1 MRKIGILLA
10 LLTTALTTAVAA
22 PVKYTVQTQLENVN
36 VMTVESETDIENFT
50 GRTNQV
56 SGTVN
61 FDAAARTGSAS
72 ITVNGKSISTG
83 VTPRDGHMR
92 GKDWL
97 NFDAVP
103 DIKFVTTSVKWVK
116 DTTYEVK
123 GNLTLNGVTKPV
135 TTTATVKLT
144 PANNTTRAMKIAGDA
159 LAIST
164 KFNIKL
170 SDFNVDHASIKAGRV
185 NNTLP
190 ITLKFIASN
199 E

>member
-1 MRKIGILLA
+1 
-10 LLTTALTTAVAA
+10 
-22 PVKYTVQTQLENVN
+22 
-36 VMTVESETDIENFT
+36 
-50 GRTNQV
+50 
-56 SGTVN
+56 
-61 FDAAARTGSAS
+61 
-72 ITVNGKSISTG
+72 
-83 VTPRDGHMR
+83 MR

>member
-1 MRKIGILLA
+1 MRTTGILLA
-10 LLTTALTTAVAA
+10 LTALSATAFAA

-36 VMTVESETDIENFT
+36 VATVESETDLENFT

-61 FDAAARTGSAS
+61 FDAAAKTGSAT
-72 ITVNGKSISTG
+72 IVVDGKSLSTG
-83 VTPRDGHMR
+83 VAARDGHMR

-103 DIKFVTTSVKWVK
+103 DIKFQTTSVKWVK
-116 DTTYEVK
+116 DNTYEVK

-135 TTTATVKLT
+135 NTTATVKLT
-144 PANNTTRAMKIAGDA
+144 KANDVTRTMKLKGDA
-159 LAIST
+159 LAITT
-164 KFNIKL
+164 KFNVNL
-170 SDFNVDHASIKAGRV
+170 SDYNVAHPAIKAGRV

-190 ITLKFIASN
+190 ITLKLIASN